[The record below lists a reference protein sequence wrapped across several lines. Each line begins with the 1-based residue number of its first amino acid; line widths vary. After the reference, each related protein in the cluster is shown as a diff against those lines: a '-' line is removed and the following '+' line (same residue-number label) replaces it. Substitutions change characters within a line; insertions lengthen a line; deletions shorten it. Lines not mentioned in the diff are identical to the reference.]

1 MCPLSVPSFSF
12 TVFTPTYNRKHSLPG
27 VYDSLCAQTFSDFEW
42 LIVDDGSADGTEELV
57 ERWRKDAKFPV
68 RYFYQPNQGK
78 HVATNR
84 GVREARGEL
93 FLMFDSDDRCVPEAL
108 ARFKYHWDNIPLLER
123 NMFSTI
129 TALCRKEDGSPL
141 GPAFPK
147 PLVDVA
153 SCAEQRQHRG
163 SADRWGVNRTAVL
176 RQFPYPEI
184 PGEKFIAEGIV
195 WTRISLS
202 YKARFINERL
212 KIVRYQADGLS
223 VSSARLRVDNAVGAR
238 MYYQES
244 LHADAHLAAKLRD
257 AVNYCRFSFH
267 VGVGCVRL
275 LVESPHPLLTAA
287 LAPTGFLAYCLD
299 RWQYRSSGTVPVHE
313 DCESS

>member
-1 MCPLSVPSFSF
+1 MPSFFF
-12 TVFTPTYNRKHSLPG
+12 TVFTPTYNRKHTLPG

-42 LIVDDGSADGTEELV
+42 LIVDDGSVDGTGELI
-57 ERWRKDAKFPV
+57 EHWRKGAKFPI

-78 HVATNR
+78 HVASNY
-84 GVREARGEL
+84 GVREAQGEL
-93 FLMFDSDDRCVPEAL
+93 FLFFDSDDRCVPETL
-108 ARFKYHWDNIPLLER
+108 ARFKYHWDSIPVSER

-141 GPAFPK
+141 GPAFPA
-147 PLVDVA
+147 PVVDIA
-153 SCAEQRQHRG
+153 SSREQMRYRG

-195 WTRISLS
+195 WTRMSQS

-223 VSSARLRVDNAVGAR
+223 ASSARLRVDNAVGAR
-238 MYYQES
+238 LYYQES
-244 LHADAHLAAKLRD
+244 LRAELPLSSRLRD

-267 VGVGCVRL
+267 AGAGWIRL
-275 LVESPHPLLTAA
+275 VVESPHALLTAA
-287 LAPTGFLAYCLD
+287 FAPAGFLASCLD
-299 RWQYRSSGTVPVHE
+299 RWRYRSPRNGPTA
-313 DCESS
+313 